1 MNARTAIDRVGAIR
15 ARLEAALAPTELQV
29 RDDSQ
34 LHAGHP
40 GASSGRGHFTV
51 LVRSAAF
58 AGEPRIARHRRVN
71 GALADLF
78 KTDIHALTII
88 ALAPGE

>member
-1 MNARTAIDRVGAIR
+1 MPAAIDRIGAIR
-15 ARLEAALAPTELQV
+15 ARLEAALAPAELQV
-29 RDDSQ
+29 RDDSH

-40 GASSGRGHFTV
+40 GARRGGGHFTV
-51 LVRSAAF
+51 LVRSATF

-71 GALADLF
+71 AALADLF
-78 KTDIHALTII
+78 KSEIHALTII